1 MDQFSQFTCR
11 PENQEMVSPALI
23 SSLGIAPEDIYASV
37 ENITAIAAAAGKSAG
52 RDFALLPF
60 CHTVEAKAM
69 GADIR
74 PADDTA
80 GPRAGAYTLNDP
92 GELPPVDIS
101 ASADAARLL
110 RASSALRDG
119 GWRVVYQLSGPI
131 SIFSCMTPLSG
142 LFKCWRKTPE
152 TVGASLD
159 RLQDMLSR
167 FTEVLCETGVEYI
180 SYSDPAGNANIL
192 GPKYGSLLTERFT
205 LPFLKRIRET
215 CGDRCSLLICPMTAA
230 SLSSGG
236 HLLAA
241 APDGGDIAVCCV
253 KREGCMKSKNFKL
266 R

>member
-1 MDQFSQFTCR
+1 
-11 PENQEMVSPALI
+11 
-23 SSLGIAPEDIYASV
+23 
-37 ENITAIAAAAGKSAG
+37 
-52 RDFALLPF
+52 
-60 CHTVEAKAM
+60 M

-131 SIFSCMTPLSG
+131 SIFSCMTPLSC
-142 LFKCWRKTPE
+142 LFKYWRKTPE

-167 FTEVLCETGVEYI
+167 FTAVLCEAGVEYI

-205 LPFLKRIRET
+205 LTFLKRIRET

-241 APDGGDIAVCCV
+241 APDGGDIAACCV